1 MNEQRKISRNHVET
15 WRHIVFLVIL
25 AGVMTFYLARLFD
38 LQIAGGQSYVER
50 AEDNRTTVLNLSTQR
65 GIILDRNGVILA
77 RNVGSY
83 NVTITPAYL
92 PGDEGA
98 KQEVYR
104 RLSSLVNLPVNAGE
118 INEITVRTFKPCDND
133 LGIEEIVY
141 IADTNAPYQPVQIQ
155 CNVGKEL
162 AMIIQQKAVD
172 MPGVGIEI
180 IPVRDYP
187 TGWLT
192 AEIIGFLGPIP
203 AVSESFY
210 RRLGFVPN
218 RDRVGYAGIELE
230 KDDVLRGSNGQRV
243 VEVDSAGK
251 IIRDVEEPINPVPG
265 ANITLTIDT
274 RLQQAAKQI
283 LKKEFKG
290 WNDWAP
296 EMGLTNGVVIAM
308 NPKTGEILAL
318 VSEPTYE
325 NNRFAQIIPA
335 YYYDQLQRDP
345 AKPLFNH
352 AISAE
357 LPPGSVFKMAAAIG
371 VLTEGVV
378 TPSYEVDCRGS
389 LFIEERYSPNE
400 PGSLREYF
408 CWIYKTPER
417 EHGMVNFIKG
427 VAESCNVYWMKVGG
441 GFQSQVP
448 QGLGI
453 WRLGEYARALGYDQE
468 TGIELPGEADG
479 LMPDPSWKRIN
490 LGENW
495 ATGDTYN
502 ATIGQGY
509 VLSTPLQVLV
519 SIATLANDGK
529 MMQPTIIKE
538 IIDSDD
544 KVIQPFTPKMKWD
557 ITEEKLITVFDENF
571 FPTDQKISVPKW
583 VVELSKQGMREVVIS
598 GTASKIFGGFNIPS
612 AGKTGTAEYCD
623 NVAQSKSRCKPGQWP
638 AHAWYVGYAPYDD
651 PEIAIIA
658 FVYNGN
664 EGSQVAAPIVKQV
677 MEAYFEFKAIDAAK
691 SQ

>member
-1 MNEQRKISRNHVET
+1 MNEHRNISRDHVET
-15 WRHIVFLVIL
+15 WRHIVFLVVL
-25 AGVMTFYLARLFD
+25 AGVMTFYLVRLFD
-38 LQIAGGQSYVER
+38 LQVASGQSYVER
-50 AEDNRTTVLNLSTQR
+50 AEDNRTEIINIPTQR
-65 GIILDRNGVILA
+65 GNIQDRNGIILA

-104 RLSSLVNLPVNAGE
+104 RLSSLVNVPVSAGE

-141 IADTNAPYQPVQIQ
+141 IADTNAPYRPVQIK
-155 CNVGKEL
+155 CNVGQEM
-162 AMIIQQKAVD
+162 AMIVQQKAVD

-203 AVSESFY
+203 AVSEGFY

-218 RDRVGYAGIELE
+218 RDKVGYAGIELE
-230 KDDVLRGSNGQRV
+230 KDDVLRGINGQRV

-265 ANITLTIDT
+265 ANLTLTIDM

-283 LKKEFKG
+283 LKNELVRLNG
-290 WNDWAP
+290 RYPDL
-296 EMGLTNGVVIAM
+296 GLNNAVIIAM
-308 NPKTGEILAL
+308 NPKTGEILTL

-335 YYYDQLQRDP
+335 YYYEQLQRDQ

-357 LPPGSVFKMAAAIG
+357 LPPGSVFKMAAALG

-378 TPSYEVDCRGS
+378 TPEYEVDCRGTMS
-389 LFIEERYSPNE
+389 IEERYSPNE
-400 PGSLREYF
+400 PGSPREYF
-408 CWIYKTPER
+408 CWIHKDGG
-417 EHGMVNFIKG
+417 EHGWISYIRG
-427 VAESCNVYWMKVGG
+427 IAESCNIYWMKVGG
-441 GFQSQVP
+441 GFPKQVP

-509 VLSTPLQVLV
+509 VLATPLQVLV
-519 SIATLANDGK
+519 SIATIANDGK

-538 IIDSDD
+538 IMDADGNI
-544 KVIQPFTPKMKWD
+544 IQPFTPKLKWD
-557 ITEEKLITVFDENF
+557 ITEEKLITVFDENL
-571 FPTDQKISVPKW
+571 FPTNQKISVPKW
-583 VVELSKQGMREVVIS
+583 VVTLAKQGMREVVVS
-598 GTASKIFGGFNIPS
+598 GTASAVFEGFNIPS

-623 NVAQSKSRCKPGQWP
+623 NVAQSKLRCKPGQWP

-651 PEIAIIA
+651 PEIVILAY
-658 FVYNGN
+658 VYNGN
-664 EGSQVAAPIVKQV
+664 EGSRVAAPIVKKV

-691 SQ
+691 NQ